1 MHKHFW
7 FLRSLKEDSLIVI
20 DNLDNSRDELLP
32 QICEFKCHILIT
44 SHMNMAQY
52 TNYELTNS
60 PDDAMEI
67 THSYYPGISDY
78 YHSEIKGLIET
89 VCNHTMSIQLVAKL
103 LSLSVYIPDVLL
115 DQLKE
120 NVLLSTH
127 NPFVGNPSAQT
138 DKDLYG
144 KQLSNLIDFHNL
156 SEITTKLLRVLA
168 LCPEY
173 GMPLNILYH
182 WYGICS
188 HDLLSLEENGFVR
201 LTPNHVTIQPY
212 IRKIINAQKL
222 LTPLLKM

>member
-1 MHKHFW
+1 
-7 FLRSLKEDSLIVI
+7 
-20 DNLDNSRDELLP
+20 
-32 QICEFKCHILIT
+32 
-44 SHMNMAQY
+44 
-52 TNYELTNS
+52 
-60 PDDAMEI
+60 
-67 THSYYPGISDY
+67 
-78 YHSEIKGLIET
+78 
-89 VCNHTMSIQLVAKL
+89 MSIQLIAKL
-103 LSLSVYIPDVLL
+103 LSLSVYTPNVLL

-138 DKDLYG
+138 DEDLYG
-144 KQLSNLIDFHNL
+144 KQLSNLIGFHNL

-173 GMPLNILYH
+173 RMPLNILYN
-182 WYGICS
+182 WYSICS